1 MIVESV
7 KKYFEELASISV
19 FNNAIN
25 VNYLDDEIN
34 YFSIEEIPTSPII
47 KRYANGTTLR
57 QYQFSLNSR
66 AIYNEEILQNI
77 ENSGFYEKLCEE
89 IEQKDNDGIL
99 PILKGNKQ
107 ALNLEITS
115 TPVII
120 SNDSTSAIYQ
130 INFNLKYIKGVE

>member
-7 KKYFEELASISV
+7 KKYFEELTSISV

-89 IEQKDNDGIL
+89 IEQKDNYGIL
-99 PILKGNKQ
+99 PILEGNKQ
-107 ALNLEITS
+107 AVNLEITS